1 MRAALQWAALGKGW
15 NSPRPSV
22 GCVLVANGQIIGGGH
37 TQSGDGNPHAEVM
50 AMRAARENYPHLIK
64 GATAYVTLEPC
75 SHWGTTPP
83 CCDLL
88 IKEEVARVVVG
99 VCDPNPLVSGCGF
112 ERMRAAGIEVESGVL
127 ERECRRAHDD
137 FLKHIVAK
145 RPFVTLKCA
154 VSLDGKIALSKRRIE
169 MDFQRKIAPTYPYF
183 APRARRDSEELG
195 RFWPDDPQLTVRLDG
210 HWKQPARV
218 ILDSK
223 GRIPLNAR
231 LWNKGPQVLIATNQK
246 SRPKNAKN
254 SKKPALLFCPCLQKT
269 GVWIGT

>member
-1 MRAALQWAALGKGW
+1 
-15 NSPRPSV
+15 
-22 GCVLVANGQIIGGGH
+22 
-37 TQSGDGNPHAEVM
+37 M

-99 VCDPNPLVSGCGF
+99 VCDPNPLVSGRGF

-154 VSLDGKIALSKRRIE
+154 VSLNGKIPLAEWRVD
-169 MDFQRKIAPTYPYF
+169 MDFQCTVARTRPHST
-183 APRARRDSEELG
+183 PRTRCDFGRDRNRFGRTIPNLRFVWMATGNNRR
-195 RFWPDDPQLTVRLDG
+195 
-210 HWKQPARV
+210 A
-218 ILDSK
+218 
-223 GRIPLNAR
+223 
-231 LWNKGPQVLIATNQK
+231 
-246 SRPKNAKN
+246 
-254 SKKPALLFCPCLQKT
+254 
-269 GVWIGT
+269 